1 MMTVGLDES
10 PPAST
15 TSVKCAASSAAS
27 QLGVSNFAW
36 SKEILS
42 VGYFVTASKAITQRG
57 FNLIVKVVCFV

>member
-1 MMTVGLDES
+1 MITVGLDES

-15 TSVKCAASSAAS
+15 TSVKCAASRAAS

-42 VGYFVTASKAITQRG
+42 VGYFVTASKAITQSG